1 MQLHNDIEQ
10 GSLEWHDLRL
20 GKLTGS
26 SAAKLFGTP
35 AAREK
40 YLYDRAAEIVTGCRC
55 DTDESVSGIHM
66 ARGHEFEEVAIAKYT
81 VATLNEVQR
90 VGFVQLN
97 EFVGCSPDGLVGTC
111 GMIEVKVPDSNNYF
125 RQVLELASD
134 GVKAI
139 PKDYYAQMQFNMFV
153 CGRNWCDY
161 VLYNPKHE
169 ATGKSLFVI
178 RVGRDDSMQRSI
190 KSAIDESIVK
200 IEYYMQ
206 EWFDISLSIITEKF

>member
-1 MQLHNDIEQ
+1 MQVHETLEQ
-10 GSLEWHDLRL
+10 GSSEWHGIRL

-26 SAAKLFGTP
+26 SAAKLMGTP

-40 YLYDRAAEIVTGCRC
+40 YLYDRASEIVTGCRC
-55 DTDESVSGIHM
+55 DSDESATGMHM
-66 ARGHEFEEVAIAKYT
+66 ARGTEFEEVAIAKYT

-90 VGFVQLN
+90 VGFVQAG

-111 GMIEVKVPDSNNYF
+111 GIIEVKVPDSNNYF
-125 RQVLELASD
+125 RQILEISCN

-153 CGRNWCDY
+153 CERKWCDY

-169 ATGKSLFVI
+169 AKGKSLFI
-178 RVGRDDSMQRSI
+178 TRVERDKKMQDTI
-190 KSAIDESIVK
+190 AGIIDESVITIQKYTDRYKVL
-200 IEYYMQ
+200 
-206 EWFDISLSIITEKF
+206 SL

>member
-1 MQLHNDIEQ
+1 MQLHKTLEQ
-10 GSLEWHDLRL
+10 GSAEWHDIRL

-35 AAREK
+35 TAREK

-55 DTDESVSGIHM
+55 DSEECGSSVHT
-66 ARGHEFEEVAIAKYT
+66 ARGHEFEEVALIKYT

-97 EFVGCSPDGLVGTC
+97 EFVGCSPDGLIGDN
-111 GMIEVKVPDSNNYF
+111 GMIEIKVPDSNNYF
-125 RQVLELASD
+125 RQLLELNEK

-139 PKDYYAQMQFNMFV
+139 PSEYYYQMQFNMFV

-169 ATGKSLFVI
+169 GSGKSLFI
-178 RVGRDDSMQRSI
+178 RQVERDDTVQERISSI
-190 KSAIDESIVK
+190 IDESIAK
-200 IEYYMQ
+200 IKSYTQKYYR
-206 EWFDISLSIITEKF
+206 IN

>member
-1 MQLHNDIEQ
+1 MQLHENIEQ
-10 GSLEWHDLRL
+10 GSQEWHDLRL

-55 DTDESVSGIHM
+55 DSDEGAQGKHM
-66 ARGHEFEEVAIAKYT
+66 ARGHEFEEVALIKYT

-90 VGFVQLN
+90 IGFVQLN
-97 EFVGCSPDGLVGTC
+97 EFVGCSPDGLVGDD
-111 GMIEVKVPDSNNYF
+111 GIIEIKVPDSNNYF
-125 RQVLELASD
+125 RQILELTAN

-139 PKDYYAQMQFNMFV
+139 PSEYYAQMQFNMFV
-153 CGRNWCDY
+153 CGRAWCDY

-169 ATGKSLFVI
+169 ANGKSLFI
-178 RVGRDDSMQRSI
+178 LRVERDNSMQERISHIVDECVAKI
-190 KSAIDESIVK
+190 KG
-200 IEYYMQ
+200 YMQ
-206 EWFDISLSIITEKF
+206 KYYGIN

>member
-1 MQLHNDIEQ
+1 MQLYSDIEQ
-10 GSLEWHDLRL
+10 GTPEWYDIRL

-26 SAAKLFGTP
+26 SAAKLFGT
-35 AAREK
+35 AAAKEK

-55 DTDESVSGIHM
+55 DGDESARGIHM

-81 VATLNEVQR
+81 VATLTQVQR

-97 EFVGCSPDGLVGTC
+97 EFVGCSPDGLVGDD

-125 RQVLELASD
+125 RQILELASD

-139 PKDYYAQMQFNMFV
+139 PNDYYAQMQFNMFV
-153 CGRNWCDY
+153 CGRSWCDY

-169 ATGKSLFVI
+169 ANNKSLFI
-178 RVGRDDSMQRSI
+178 QRVEKDNSMQERISSI
-190 KSAIDESIVK
+190 IDECVAK
-200 IEYYMQ
+200 IKGYTQSYY
-206 EWFDISLSIITEKF
+206 ESRFKNDRIGY